1 MRKKLVIALLVFS
14 ISVLSFAY
22 TSDRMDFGNVD
33 FGGATVTIV
42 GWYNPLGQ
50 FQEGGRFAGRLEEAK
65 ELFNIGDIQL
75 VEAPWGAELQEVMMS
90 RLMAGDSEYDLW
102 MLPHEFFVAMRSM
115 GTLRPV
121 NDILKDSYYD
131 NLPTQHRVMADVMG
145 LGGNKYTFSV
155 FNGVLDGIVF
165 MMFNKDLLE
174 REGLPDPY
182 ELYLNDEW
190 NWDTLTDI
198 AVRATR
204 DTNNDGEIDQFGL
217 AEINVSAFIFANN
230 GDYTREVDGKVV
242 YSANMPETVEA
253 VRKVRELRH
262 ELQVQGGTWRRE
274 VFYEGNAAFATM
286 AGYEIDNLMQSMD
299 DSFGYLPIPK
309 GPHADDYV
317 YASAIAVMVLP
328 VNSAKPKE
336 LIALD
341 NFLWRVDE
349 FLENEEEAFIR
360 RAQDAISYQVIQESV
375 EKWRKVHLYAQILGP
390 DWDGIWGEAF
400 QAVMNGEKTAAAALA
415 EIAPVAQSLLDD
427 ALNQ

>member
-1 MRKKLVIALLVFS
+1 M
-14 ISVLSFAY
+14 
-22 TSDRMDFGNVD
+22 
-33 FGGATVTIV
+33 
-42 GWYNPLGQ
+42 
-50 FQEGGRFAGRLEEAK
+50 
-65 ELFNIGDIQL
+65 
-75 VEAPWGAELQEVMMS
+75 
-90 RLMAGDSEYDLW
+90 
-102 MLPHEFFVAMRSM
+102 
-115 GTLRPV
+115 
-121 NDILKDSYYD
+121 
-131 NLPTQHRVMADVMG
+131 
-145 LGGNKYTFSV
+145 
-155 FNGVLDGIVF
+155 
-165 MMFNKDLLE
+165 
-174 REGLPDPY
+174 
-182 ELYLNDEW
+182 
-190 NWDTLTDI
+190 
-198 AVRATR
+198 
-204 DTNNDGEIDQFGL
+204 
-217 AEINVSAFIFANN
+217 
-230 GDYTREVDGKVV
+230 DGKVV

-253 VRKVRELRH
+253 VRKVRELRY

-400 QAVMNGEKTAAAALA
+400 QAVMNSEK
-415 EIAPVAQSLLDD
+415 LLQQ
-427 ALNQ
+427 LCRNCSSSTVTT